1 MKKLKIGFADT
12 HDHLAKFFYSVL
24 SARYDIEL
32 NNSDPDYLIFGDR
45 NFGNDNLRYDKNKVT
60 KIFYTG
66 ENQRPED
73 YDCHYAISFD
83 HNFQPWHY
91 RLPLFVIYMWAWKN
105 IHNLVYDMDYILD
118 DIRINKKHSFAS
130 FVVSNPNCQE
140 RNEFFKLLNE
150 YKTVDSGGK
159 LFNNKKISVQG
170 EQGKIDFLSY
180 RKFNICF
187 EPYKYPGYTT
197 EKIMHA
203 FYAGTIPIYW
213 GNELVSSDF
222 NRDAFINVHD
232 FNTFQDA
239 IDYIIR
245 VDTDDEL
252 YDNILHAPKFVNN
265 IPPHY
270 LILDNFLNWFD
281 SIVYNKILHR

>member
-105 IHNLVYDMDYILD
+105 IHNLVYDMDYILG

>member
-105 IHNLVYDMDYILD
+105 IHNLVYDVDYILD

>member
-105 IHNLVYDMDYILD
+105 IHNLVYDMDYILG

-159 LFNNKKISVQG
+159 LFNNKKINIQG

>member
-1 MKKLKIGFADT
+1 MEFI
-12 HDHLAKFFYSVL
+12 
-24 SARYDIEL
+24 
-32 NNSDPDYLIFGDR
+32 LI
-45 NFGNDNLRYDKNKVT
+45 KVT
-60 KIFYTG
+60 KLVFFVGGRAHQYLIKKYIDTPPHQFY
-66 ENQRPED
+66 EM
-73 YDCHYAISFD
+73 H
-83 HNFQPWHY
+83 
-91 RLPLFVIYMWAWKN
+91 LFVVYMWAWKHLHGMKYN
-105 IHNLVYDMDYILD
+105 MDYVLG
-118 DIRINKKHSFAS
+118 DIELKEKTSFAS

-159 LFNNKKISVQG
+159 LFNNKKINVQG